1 MLLTYRLHIL
11 AKLKLAGWYVKVNKQ
26 FFLQAANGRF
36 QYVKLAPVKTTPFP
50 RHAFGVDTGFS
61 GSPNCLKWCLKNT
74 SSSVKNRLTPLPN
87 RMGRLCW

>member
-36 QYVKLAPVKTTPFP
+36 Q
-50 RHAFGVDTGFS
+50 
-61 GSPNCLKWCLKNT
+61 
-74 SSSVKNRLTPLPN
+74 
-87 RMGRLCW
+87 